1 MDITLT
7 QDKDISMPL
16 PQDCPTLLD
25 PVLLQRAQALQQ
37 QHGVTHVTLS
47 FGARNGGAYFARWL
61 RYQIM
66 QRKNWQ
72 QVNSV
77 YLDTECLKMVP
88 GTQTTVVDAARPWLV
103 GVASM
108 NGGWKE
114 YYRHAV
120 ATSQCMIFVA
130 TPEWSNSP
138 FCNMERRY
146 FIYENAR
153 RRRLH
158 LPALHG
164 IELVINNH
172 HINVPGAVI
181 IKADAIEAT
190 KEDVETRYQERHQ
203 VTHRANPA
211 AAARF
216 GVALRQTE
224 LPQNHNFRGNY
235 TIAGQPLIT
244 LFNHLA

>member
-7 QDKDISMPL
+7 QDKDITMPL

-66 QRKNWQ
+66 NRKNWLPY
-72 QVNSV
+72 VNSV
-77 YLDTECLKMVP
+77 YLDTECLKIVP
-88 GTQTTVVDAARPWLV
+88 GTQRTTVDAARPWLV

-120 ATSQCMIFVA
+120 ATSRCMIFVA

-153 RRRLH
+153 RRRLN
-158 LPALHG
+158 LPALRG
-164 IELVINNH
+164 IELVMDGH
-172 HINVPGAVI
+172 HINIPGAVT
-181 IKADAIEAT
+181 IEAA
-190 KEDVETRYQERHQ
+190 KEDAETHYQERHQ

-216 GVALRQTE
+216 GVTLRQTE
-224 LPQNHNFRGNY
+224 LPQNQNFRGNY
-235 TIAGQPLIT
+235 TIAGQPLNR
-244 LFNHLA
+244 LLNLLA

>member
-1 MDITLT
+1 
-7 QDKDISMPL
+7 MPL

-25 PVLLQRAQALQQ
+25 QARLQQAQVLQQ

-66 QRKNWQ
+66 QRRGWH

-88 GTQTTVVDAARPWLV
+88 NTVSTVVDAARPWLV

-120 ATSQCMIFVA
+120 ATSQTMIFVA

-153 RRRLH
+153 RRRQN
-158 LPALHG
+158 LPPLRG
-164 IELVINNH
+164 IVLAMDGH
-172 HINVPGAVI
+172 HINIPGAI
-181 IKADAIEAT
+181 TIDAS
-190 KEDVETRYQERHQ
+190 KVDVETHYQERHQ

-216 GVALRQTE
+216 GVVLRQTN
-224 LPQNHNFRGNY
+224 LPQNHNYLGNY
-235 TIAGQPLIT
+235 TIAGQPLLR
-244 LFNHLA
+244 LFNNLA